1 MPSGR
6 STFHGTSDV
15 TRRWWIASLVLG
27 LVAALSLVLH
37 VRRVAAPAASSPT
50 PSAPAI
56 ARPDIEAAIAIPA
69 DWSTFPVVATLDR
82 TQVDAAD
89 KKVVEDGLFG
99 DVWVAKAAL
108 GGTFVEYRWDQ
119 CMGGGSAC
127 AGSPPS
133 LHHLRVGQ
141 LDEAGHPSLAL
152 SFTCQGTSP
161 LIREEHPRSCAPS
174 SLTLRR
180 RASNTTDAPRD
191 ATYVLT
197 FRDPDATEI
206 AIGAFVRAPR
216 EPVAGE
222 PARWRTHHLPRD
234 DQALLLG
241 VAIVF
246 LAAGVIA
253 MRHGIHLVR
262 ATLAEPA
269 AIPSTSPYRALAEM
283 PRAPDGAQTRATRAL
298 FLACAAYAVSGVI
311 STLALAVS

>member
-1 MPSGR
+1 MPKGR
-6 STFHGTSDV
+6 SI
-15 TRRWWIASLVLG
+15 TRRWWIASFVLAI
-27 LVAALSLVLH
+27 VAALLLVLH
-37 VRRVAAPAASSPT
+37 VRRVAAPPRAVASSP
-50 PSAPAI
+50 SSPAI
-56 ARPDIEAAIAIPA
+56 TRPDIEAAIAVPA
-69 DWSTFPVVATLDR
+69 DWSTFPVVATLGTR
-82 TQVDAAD
+82 VDAAD
-89 KKVVEDGLFG
+89 KKVIEDGLFG
-99 DVWVAKAAL
+99 DVWVAKTAL
-108 GGTFVEYRWDQ
+108 GETFVEYRWDQ

-141 LDEAGHPSLAL
+141 LDEAGHPTLAL
-152 SFTCQGTSP
+152 SFACQGTSP

-180 RASNTTDAPRD
+180 RASSTTDASHE

-197 FRDPDATEI
+197 FQDPDATEI

-216 EPVAGE
+216 EPVAAE
-222 PARWRTHHLPRD
+222 PARWAERTHHLPRD

-253 MRHGIHLVR
+253 MRHGVRLVR

-269 AIPSTSPYRALAEM
+269 AVPSASPYRALAEM
-283 PRAPDGAQTRATRAL
+283 PSAFDGAQTRATRAL
-298 FLACAAYAVSGVI
+298 FLACAAHAVSGVI